1 METTKNPHFLTI
13 VKIYK
18 LKNKN
23 YENEKNDYNFTYIGV
38 SIWHNIL

>member
-1 METTKNPHFLTI
+1 MKTTKNTHFLTI

-23 YENEKNDYNFTYIGV
+23 YENEKNDHNYTCIGV
-38 SIWHNIL
+38 SFWYNIL